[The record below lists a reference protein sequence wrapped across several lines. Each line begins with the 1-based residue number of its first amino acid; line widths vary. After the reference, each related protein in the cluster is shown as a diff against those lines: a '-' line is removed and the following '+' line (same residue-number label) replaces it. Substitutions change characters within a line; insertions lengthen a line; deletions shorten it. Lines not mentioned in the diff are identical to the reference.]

1 MRFWLAATRGGC
13 PLAFVG
19 QVAAATATNQ
29 TALDSGVHRLRWESL
44 NSSFAHFLHRSC
56 AWARDWRPARCCLLV
71 LKRTGVCGWSRT
83 DGRVETE
90 NRTGVSNAGGDTA
103 VH

>member
-44 NSSFAHFLHRSC
+44 NSSFAHFLQSSTAAASGRGIGGLLGAACSC
-56 AWARDWRPARCCLLV
+56 
-71 LKRTGVCGWSRT
+71 
-83 DGRVETE
+83 
-90 NRTGVSNAGGDTA
+90 
-103 VH
+103 